1 MFFQL
6 CLDNFRGGGRGRLC
20 TRDLRASSETLP
32 QGTSGST
39 RKYGTLFPRLLLLLD
54 TLRLPCKVPR
64 WLFLGH
70 SSALQLG
77 TGLHRPRPESEMVV
91 DQYGT
96 IEDKYLV
103 SIGCDE
109 EQQHKGYDTRLHGW
123 REQVAPVICSHSV
136 TSTRHVCIYT
146 SSDFLIYGS

>member
-1 MFFQL
+1 ML
-6 CLDNFRGGGRGRLC
+6 
-20 TRDLRASSETLP
+20 
-32 QGTSGST
+32 
-39 RKYGTLFPRLLLLLD
+39 GTLFPRLLLLLD

-96 IEDKYLV
+96 IEDRYLV

-109 EQQHKGYDTRLHGW
+109 EKQHKGYDTRMNGW
-123 REQVAPVICSHSV
+123 KTER
-136 TSTRHVCIYT
+136 
-146 SSDFLIYGS
+146 LN